1 MDITTSKRVRTEGG
15 EKPTTLFDFHKKNGS
30 WSINF
35 DPIQETRTEHNMSN
49 DDTSTET
56 RQVWTWYIIDI
67 GGIRNEDNAM
77 RKVLDYFWGVDYENK
92 LINDV
97 YSVERGII
105 TDPDEAQ
112 EIQDRYTTFLQERAR
127 VKQSVKNLFL

>member
-1 MDITTSKRVRTEGG
+1 MNITTSKRVRTEGG
-15 EKPTTLFDFHKKNGS
+15 EKPTTLFDFHRKNGS

-35 DPIQETRTEHNMSN
+35 DPIQETRTEHNMST
-49 DDTSTET
+49 DDSSTKT

-92 LINDV
+92 LINDI

-105 TDPDEAQ
+105 IDPDEAQ
-112 EIQDRYTTFLQERAR
+112 EIQDRYTTFLQERAL

>member
-1 MDITTSKRVRTEGG
+1 MNITTSKRVRTEGT
-15 EKPTTLFDFHKKNGS
+15 EKPTTLFDFHRKNGS

-35 DPIQETRTEHNMSN
+35 DPIQETRTESVMS
-49 DDTSTET
+49 DIESEETT

-67 GGIRNEDNAM
+67 GGIRNEDNVM
-77 RKVLDYFWGVDYENK
+77 KRVLDYFWGVDYENK
-92 LINDV
+92 LVNDV

-112 EIQDRYTTFLQERAR
+112 EIQDRYTTFLQERAQ
-127 VKQSVKNLFL
+127 VKQYVKNLFL